1 MKKGLNIKLIILFGS
16 RAKGTAGKT
25 SDYDVAV
32 LADRPLQLEDKFGL
46 SQDLAKEYGYNEDKI
61 EIVDLW
67 SAPPLLQHEI
77 AKHGKLLKGNEL
89 DFLLFR
95 VSAWKQF
102 QDTAKL
108 RKWQKEHLRQRIY
121 GK

>member
-1 MKKGLNIKLIILFGS
+1 MKKDPSIKLIIIFGS

-32 LADRPLQLEDKFGL
+32 LADRPLELEDKFQL
-46 SQDLAKEYGYNEDKI
+46 SRDLAEEYGYNEDLM

-67 SAPPLLQHEI
+67 SAPPLLLHEI
-77 AKHGKLLKGNEL
+77 AKSGKLLKGSDL

-95 VSAWKQF
+95 VSAWKQY

-108 RKWQKEHLRQRIY
+108 RKLQKEQLKQRIY